1 MLSFIKCLSGI
12 YEGNNLIFLLSFITM
27 MNHINWCP
35 IMEPLLYSWNI
46 LCKYILFLK
55 YAVGFLLIFKIFYI
69 SHVGLVFFLSWCSGQ
84 GYVALGWSH
93 LLWFDRIPLPF
104 FFFFNAESS
113 ALPQFSSVWAQKK
126 KNWRPSP
133 PTPTPGDTL
142 PQILHFGTTVGYED
156 AKSFKKWL

>member
-104 FFFFNAESS
+104 FFSLMQSPQLYPSS
-113 ALPQFSSVWAQKK
+113 LVCGPRKK
-126 KNWRPSP
+126 KIEGP
-133 PTPTPGDTL
+133 PL
-142 PQILHFGTTVGYED
+142 PHPLLVILFHRFCILEPP
-156 AKSFKKWL
+156 